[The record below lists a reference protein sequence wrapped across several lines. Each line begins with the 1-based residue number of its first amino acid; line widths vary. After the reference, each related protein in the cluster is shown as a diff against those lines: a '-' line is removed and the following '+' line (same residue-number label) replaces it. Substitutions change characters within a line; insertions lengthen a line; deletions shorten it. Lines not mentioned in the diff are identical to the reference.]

1 MQDSLFYTQ
10 DKLGFKIDVLLE
22 ATAKKSTIYVAV
34 QDGTGAMARA
44 INVARDHM
52 DRIGGGRTIKAEYLG
67 VLIDEKDYS
76 DQDLGAT
83 RTIDQL
89 PKQDSSH
96 ESS

>member
-34 QDGTGAMARA
+34 QDGTGAMSRA

-83 RTIDQL
+83 MTIDQL
-89 PKQDSSH
+89 PKKK
-96 ESS
+96 EKNYE